1 MLVPFQ
7 CEYLLWVRFE
17 AEAEREWR
25 TEMVVRSGS
34 EDMNNE
40 AGKKNTPPIPI
51 CPALKVE
58 ETNDYY

>member
-1 MLVPFQ
+1 M
-7 CEYLLWVRFE
+7 WVRFE
-17 AEAEREWR
+17 AAAAEHHPCSRVEDGND
-25 TEMVVRSGS
+25 VASGS

-51 CPALKVE
+51 HPALKVE

>member
-1 MLVPFQ
+1 MEDGNDVG
-7 CEYLLWVRFE
+7 
-17 AEAEREWR
+17 
-25 TEMVVRSGS
+25 SGS

-40 AGKKNTPPIPI
+40 AGKKKKKKTPPIPI